1 MSKSAIVERVRAL
14 MARAADPGATEEEQ
28 RTSAHIAAKLC
39 REHGLYLG
47 DLGEAAAVG
56 FGHPPPPTSRAR
68 AEIVIDGVRTVVERF
83 GTTASDVLG
92 FDVFD
97 FARELARER
106 AKEAITTVLRPRKAP
121 RARARARKKP

>member
-1 MSKSAIVERVRAL
+1 MSRSAIIERVRAL

-39 REHGLYLG
+39 REHGLSIG
-47 DLGEAAAVG
+47 DLGEAPAPAM
-56 FGHPPPPTSRAR
+56 PPQGVSRAR
-68 AEIVIDGVRTVVERF
+68 AEIVLDGVRTVVERF

-92 FDVFD
+92 FDVFG

-106 AKEAITTVLRPRKAP
+106 AKEALTTVLRPRKVRP
-121 RARARARKKP
+121 RARARRK